1 MLERV
6 QKRLVRFVSDK
17 KRTTYKERLDSIGLT
32 TWVERRERGDLI
44 ETFKTLKGSNNVKKN
59 EWFSLRSAANTR
71 ATRSTVSISNDGQ
84 QDRDEVLFVQNVQLN
99 NRKHFFH
106 IENDRQMEPAA
117 RLVQESMH
125 H

>member
-117 RLVQESMH
+117 RQGQQP
-125 H
+125 